1 MAVGTREEALVFVDA
16 MRLTIEGKV
25 GFKWMTER
33 LSELREYLDTLAG
46 ENEQLNAFI
55 DQSGARDAYAV
66 FSASVSHDDAG
77 GAADRSELAPS
88 SPSQREK
95 L

>member
-33 LSELREYLDTLAG
+33 LSELTAYLEALAD
-46 ENEQLNAFI
+46 ENERLNAFI
-55 DQSGARDAYAV
+55 DESGARDAYTA
-66 FSASVSHDDAG
+66 FAGSTGPDATDD
-77 GAADRSELAPS
+77 
-88 SPSQREK
+88 
-95 L
+95 

>member
-33 LSELREYLDTLAG
+33 LSDLREYLDALAD
-46 ENEQLNAFI
+46 ENERLNAFI
-55 DQSGARDAYAV
+55 DASGTRDDYAAFV
-66 FSASVSHDDAG
+66 ATSADDDASG
-77 GAADRSELAPS
+77 GAQGPAASA
-88 SPSQREK
+88 
-95 L
+95 